1 MSLNVSLIKSA
12 HAIIL
17 YIIVY
22 IFIYF
27 PGLDPDPAAS
37 QLGFL
42 RFANFTWCVWNKL
55 RSTFWRLNLCRYA
68 VCEFGAVELRSSGPS
83 AQLPVALPEMQLLC
97 ILLALLQSTNELQA
111 LSCIAGVITALERN
125 LAMTE
130 SWCLRGEEST
140 CGWMAHQGSMVRNT
154 Y

>member
-1 MSLNVSLIKSA
+1 MHVSLIKSA

-42 RFANFTWCVWNKL
+42 RFANFTWCVEQ
-55 RSTFWRLNLCRYA
+55 TQVYF
-68 VCEFGAVELRSSGPS
+68 
-83 AQLPVALPEMQLLC
+83 
-97 ILLALLQSTNELQA
+97 LALES
-111 LSCIAGVITALERN
+111 LSVC
-125 LAMTE
+125 
-130 SWCLRGEEST
+130 CLRIRCSRAAKQWAKRKAASCT
-140 CGWMAHQGSMVRNT
+140 S
-154 Y
+154 